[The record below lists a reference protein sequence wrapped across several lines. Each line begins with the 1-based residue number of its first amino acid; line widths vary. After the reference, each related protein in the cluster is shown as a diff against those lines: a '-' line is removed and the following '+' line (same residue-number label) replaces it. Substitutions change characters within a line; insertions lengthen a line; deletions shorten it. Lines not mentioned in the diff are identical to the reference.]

1 MPTILVVED
10 ETAVNNLIRD
20 QLLAEGYGVV
30 QAFDGP
36 AALRL
41 VEENRPDLVVLD
53 WMLPGMDGLTVCRQ
67 IRRGHLMPI
76 IMLTARGAEIDRV
89 VGLEVGADDYVV
101 KPFGV
106 RELLARIRALL
117 RRIEM
122 DAGAPAAVGTAV
134 PAAPLS
140 GAVLAPVAPRTA
152 AETVVHGPLRIDL
165 AGRSVLVDG
174 TPVELTKREF
184 DLLALLATNPGRAF
198 SRAYLVERLWSD
210 EGEVFDR
217 AVDSHIVRL
226 RRKLGA
232 AGNRIATV
240 WGVGYRFSA

>member
-10 ETAVNNLIRD
+10 ETDVNNLI
-20 QLLAEGYGVV
+20 AEHLRADGYGAV

-36 AALRL
+36 TALQL
-41 VEENRPDLVVLD
+41 VEQHRPDLIVLD

-67 IRRGHLMPI
+67 IRRNHLTPI

-89 VGLEVGADDYVV
+89 VGLEIGADDYVV

-106 RELLARIRALL
+106 RELLARVRALL
-117 RRIEM
+117 RRVEM
-122 DAGAPAAVGTAV
+122 DAGAPTPGTAPLAS
-134 PAAPLS
+134 PAAP
-140 GAVLAPVAPRTA
+140 AVAAPAPR
-152 AETVVHGPLRIDL
+152 ETVVHGDLRIDL
-165 AGRSVLVDG
+165 AGRSVTVDG
-174 TPVELTKREF
+174 APVELTKREF

-198 SRAYLVERLWSD
+198 SRAYLVERIWSD

-226 RRKLGA
+226 RRKLGS
-232 AGNRIATV
+232 AGNRIVTV